1 MSFRRND
8 ARRRRLAIDPVVPV
22 GAGNGVDSDREPV
35 QVDRS
40 LKSQSRHYSFGANRR
55 CQPKT
60 TDLIPK
66 RVCSYLLVVLGLL
79 AVLWLITFLAGQSNQ
94 WSTYL
99 GESGTRLL
107 SIRGQGSLASWFS
120 SFLLIITGMASLQI
134 YALRKHRC
142 DDYRGAYRLWGWMAV
157 ILIMASINF
166 VSDLTG
172 VLGNL
177 TSRMFVGEYA
187 SRAWIPLALKLVALT
202 VLTVRGIYEVRA
214 SLGSLV
220 LVIFVWSAYVA
231 AIVLQYP
238 ATTEA
243 LADLG
248 PNTMLGNC
256 LLFGTTGLF
265 LAHLTYARF
274 VFLDAHGLIKPRVKA
289 KKVATKEKPK
299 DQDSSDLQLKSSPAV
314 VVNSKKNIKEE
325 VVEVASVASPSAKT
339 NQPKTNQP
347 KTNQPKAN
355 QPKANQPKAKRK
367 LVSQPAPAT
376 SKSKKKAKTATDRD
390 PSPSEILKQMA
401 EASRAK
407 EKRKLEELQASEAPQ
422 PMEVPDVVE
431 SVKMSKSQRR
441 KQRKLKK
448 QQRRAA

>member
-1 MSFRRND
+1 MC
-8 ARRRRLAIDPVVPV
+8 I
-22 GAGNGVDSDREPV
+22 
-35 QVDRS
+35 
-40 LKSQSRHYSFGANRR
+40 
-55 CQPKT
+55 
-60 TDLIPK
+60 
-66 RVCSYLLVVLGLL
+66 LLV
-79 AVLWLITFLAGQSNQ
+79 LITQNNWVEKSMGDLVFL
-94 WSTYL
+94 
-99 GESGTRLL
+99 
-107 SIRGQGSLASWFS
+107 
-120 SFLLIITGMASLQI
+120 
-134 YALRKHRC
+134 
-142 DDYRGAYRLWGWMAV
+142 MAV

-299 DQDSSDLQLKSSPAV
+299 DQDSFDLKLKSSPAV

-347 KTNQPKAN
+347 K
-355 QPKANQPKAKRK
+355 AKRK

-376 SKSKKKAKTATDRD
+376 SKSKKKAKAATDRD

-407 EKRKLEELQASEAPQ
+407 EKRKLEELQASKAPQ
-422 PMEVPDVVE
+422 PMEVPDVLGT
-431 SVKMSKSQRR
+431 VKMSKSQRR